1 MWLSVADNMSALH
14 TVPIVQACSLSG
26 TTLTIGFD
34 PEKLT
39 RGGDTLTVQ
48 PYNRSNP
55 GSSALELLFKGAGE
69 ITILSRILKRLFIL
83 KTRTFAK
90 TCSGQT

>member
-1 MWLSVADNMSALH
+1 MSALH

-69 ITILSRILKRLFIL
+69 NTMLPRVLKGPLLL
-83 KTRTFAK
+83 KIRKFSK
-90 TCSGQT
+90 TGSGQT